1 MPRKALPQISEA
13 EFKVMKIVWKYAPVS
28 TVEITEYLRPSTHWS
43 YNTVQTLL
51 KRLLQ
56 KGALS
61 YEKRSRVFVYT
72 PLVAET
78 DYIRQESRS
87 FLDKY
92 YDGSFSSMVSAF
104 VHNGELSPEDLAEL
118 QNLLTEKSQKKA

>member
-87 FLDKY
+87 FLDLSLIHISIIIGN
-92 YDGSFSSMVSAF
+92 DILSESVCIFFSSFFTESFRTYAF
-104 VHNGELSPEDLAEL
+104 VS
-118 QNLLTEKSQKKA
+118 

>member
-43 YNTVQTLL
+43 YNTVQTFV
-51 KRLLQ
+51 KTSPP

-61 YEKRSRVFVYT
+61 YEKRSRVFSVY
-72 PLVAET
+72 P
-78 DYIRQESRS
+78 
-87 FLDKY
+87 F
-92 YDGSFSSMVSAF
+92 GS
-104 VHNGELSPEDLAEL
+104 
-118 QNLLTEKSQKKA
+118 